1 MKMRIRALNTNPL
14 KELLPRTSAKS
25 VVMVAVICRRPV
37 ICSISWKASQS
48 SAYGTG
54 FPSDSE
60 LVTFFDTTARA
71 AALAAAFSASAP
83 AAAGSVADEEEAG
96 FALGFGENRV
106 PADGFFATSPDFGSG
121 FARLAEGAAAASGAA
136 SVAGVGFEPSALV
149 AGGAGLSRSNSPPS
163 ESESS
168 ITLRALLFFF
178 SADSDAKIGAD
189 FSLPEASSVAAFDW
203 PSAEDP
209 ESRGRFT
216 LGAGLAPPP
225 KNDLKR

>member
-1 MKMRIRALNTNPL
+1 M
-14 KELLPRTSAKS
+14 S
-25 VVMVAVICRRPV
+25 
-37 ICSISWKASQS
+37 
-48 SAYGTG
+48 
-54 FPSDSE
+54 
-60 LVTFFDTTARA
+60 FFDTTASA

-83 AAAGSVADEEEAG
+83 SAAGSVADEDEAG

-106 PADGFFATSPDFGSG
+106 PADGFFATSLDFGSG
-121 FARLAEGAAAASGAA
+121 FARVAEGAAAASGAASGAA

-149 AGGAGLSRSNSPPS
+149 AGGAGVSRSNSPPS

-168 ITLRALLFFF
+168 ITLRALVFFF
-178 SADSDAKIGAD
+178 SADSEAKIGAD
-189 FSLPEASSVAAFDW
+189 FSLPEASSLANFVW

-209 ESRGRFT
+209 ESRGRFA